1 MDIYITGI
9 NASGVNQKI
18 TLPVVP
24 ESISYSAEARFAEY
38 EVINK
43 GQVQMPDGKNLF
55 DLSWEGF
62 FPGEALRGS
71 RLVRAWTDPNVLDD
85 IFKYWGESGT
95 PLNVCITGTNINA
108 DVYIAEYTSAHE
120 GLHLQ
125 YEVGFKEREE
135 IVVAAQNMK
144 KSKVGISVKV
154 KKGDTLQKLARK
166 YLGDRKKYKKIYKAN
181 KKLIDKRNK
190 KERKKNPGKKISKY
204 TIYKDQVLV
213 IPTGDTEVIQND
225 RVEELKRAIKKDGY
239 ANLTVNKK
247 LNAATKA
254 AMKKISIRTGRK
266 GQVVKFV
273 QKMVGTKQDGTCKAK
288 DTAAIKIYQRKKGLK
303 VTGVADY
310 KTLLK
315 MVS

>member
-1 MDIYITGI
+1 MDIYITGT
-9 NASGVNQKI
+9 NASGANQKI
-18 TLPVVP
+18 TLLVVP
-24 ESISYSAEARFAEY
+24 ESISYSSETRFAEY

-43 GQVQMPDGKNLF
+43 GQVLVPDGKNLF

-62 FPGEALRGS
+62 FPGAAMRGS

-85 IFKYWGESGT
+85 LFKYWRESGN

-108 DVYIAEYTSAHE
+108 DVYLAEYSSTFE
-120 GLHLQ
+120 GIHIQ

-135 IVVAAQNMK
+135 IIVSAK
-144 KSKVGISVKV
+144 KIKAGISVKV
-154 KKGDTLQKLARK
+154 KKGDTLQKLAKK
-166 YLGDRKKYKKIYKAN
+166 YLGDKKKYKKIYKAN

-190 KERKKNPGKKISKY
+190 KEKKKNPEATISKY
-204 TIYKDQVLV
+204 KIYKDQVLV

-239 ANLTVNKK
+239 ADLTVNKK

-288 DTAAIKIYQRKKGLK
+288 DTAAIKTYQRKKGLT

-310 KTLLK
+310 KTLIK

>member
-1 MDIYITGI
+1 MDIYITGT
-9 NASGVNQKI
+9 NASGANQKI

-24 ESISYSAEARFAEY
+24 ESISYSSETRFAEY

-43 GQVQMPDGKNLF
+43 GQVLVPDGKNLF

-62 FPGEALRGS
+62 FPGAAMRGS

-85 IFKYWGESGT
+85 LFKYWRESGN

-108 DVYIAEYTSAHE
+108 DVYLAEYSSTFE
-120 GLHLQ
+120 GIHIQ

-135 IVVAAQNMK
+135 IIVSAK
-144 KSKVGISVKV
+144 KIKAGISVKV
-154 KKGDTLQKLARK
+154 KKGDTLQKLAKK
-166 YLGDRKKYKKIYKAN
+166 YLGDKKKYKKIYKAN

-190 KERKKNPGKKISKY
+190 KEKKKNPEATISKY
-204 TIYKDQVLV
+204 KIYKDQVLV

-239 ANLTVNKK
+239 ADLTVNKK

-288 DTAAIKIYQRKKGLK
+288 DTAAIKTYQRKKGLT

-310 KTLLK
+310 KTLIK

>member
-9 NASGVNQKI
+9 NASGANQKI

-24 ESISYSAEARFAEY
+24 ESILYSSETRFAEY

-43 GQVQMPDGKNLF
+43 GQILIPDGKNLF
-55 DLSWEGF
+55 DLSWECF
-62 FPGEALRGS
+62 FPGAAIRGS
-71 RLVRAWTDPNVLDD
+71 RLIRAWTDPNVLDD
-85 IFKYWGESGT
+85 LFKFWRINGT

-108 DVYIAEYTSAHE
+108 DVYLAEYSSTIE
-120 GLHLQ
+120 GIHIQ
-125 YEVGFKEREE
+125 YEVGFKEREA
-135 IVVAAQNMK
+135 IVI
-144 KSKVGISVKV
+144 SSEKVKAGVSVKV
-154 KKGDTLQKLARK
+154 KKGDTLQKLAKK
-166 YLGDRKKYKKIYKAN
+166 YLGDKKKYKKIYKAN

-204 TIYKDQVLV
+204 KIYKDQVLV

-239 ANLTVNKK
+239 ADLTVNKR
-247 LNAATKA
+247 LNAAMKA

-273 QKMVGTKQDGTCKAK
+273 QKMVGTKEDGTCKAK
-288 DTAAIKIYQRKKGLK
+288 DTAAIKTYQRKKGLT

>member
-1 MDIYITGI
+1 MDIYITGT
-9 NASGVNQKI
+9 NASGANQKI

-24 ESISYSAEARFAEY
+24 ESISYSSETRFAEY

-43 GQVQMPDGKNLF
+43 GQVLVPDGKNLF

-62 FPGEALRGS
+62 FPGAAMQGS
-71 RLVRAWTDPNVLDD
+71 RLVRVWTDPNVLDD
-85 IFKYWGESGT
+85 LFKYWRESGT

-108 DVYIAEYTSAHE
+108 DVYLAEYSSTFE
-120 GLHLQ
+120 GIHIQ

-135 IVVAAQNMK
+135 IIVSAK
-144 KSKVGISVKV
+144 KIKAGISVKV
-154 KKGDTLQKLARK
+154 KKGDTLQKLAKK
-166 YLGDRKKYKKIYKAN
+166 YLGDKKKYKKIYKAN

-190 KERKKNPGKKISKY
+190 KEKKKNPEATISKY
-204 TIYKDQVLV
+204 KIYKDQVLV

-239 ANLTVNKK
+239 ADLTVNKK

-288 DTAAIKIYQRKKGLK
+288 DTAAIKTYQRKKGLT

-310 KTLLK
+310 KTLIK

>member
-1 MDIYITGI
+1 MDIYITGT
-9 NASGVNQKI
+9 NASGTSQKI

-24 ESISYSAEARFAEY
+24 ESISYSSETRFAEY

-43 GQVQMPDGKNLF
+43 GQVLVPDGKNLF

-62 FPGEALRGS
+62 FPGAAMRGS

-85 IFKYWGESGT
+85 LFKYWRESGT

-108 DVYIAEYTSAHE
+108 DVYLSEYSSTYE
-120 GLHLQ
+120 GIHIQ
-125 YEVGFKEREE
+125 YEVGFKEREAI
-135 IVVAAQNMK
+135 IV
-144 KSKVGISVKV
+144 SSEKVKACVSVKV
-154 KKGDTLQKLARK
+154 KKGDTLQKLAKK
-166 YLGDRKKYKKIYKAN
+166 YLGDKKLYKKIYKAN
-181 KKLIDKRNK
+181 KKLIDKRNN
-190 KERKKNPGKKISKY
+190 KERKKNPGKKLSTYK
-204 TIYKDQVLV
+204 IYKDQVLV

-239 ANLTVNKK
+239 ADLTVNKK

-288 DTAAIKIYQRKKGLK
+288 DTAAIKTYQRKKGLT

>member
-1 MDIYITGI
+1 MDIYITGT
-9 NASGVNQKI
+9 NASGANQKI

-24 ESISYSAEARFAEY
+24 ESISYSSETRFAEY

-43 GQVQMPDGKNLF
+43 GQVLVPDGKNLF

-62 FPGEALRGS
+62 FPGAAMRGS

-85 IFKYWGESGT
+85 LFKYWRESGN

-108 DVYIAEYTSAHE
+108 DVYLAEYSSTFE
-120 GLHLQ
+120 GIHIQ

-135 IVVAAQNMK
+135 IIQSSAALK
-144 KSKVGISVKV
+144 AGISVKV
-154 KKGDTLQKLARK
+154 KKGDTLQKLAKK
-166 YLGDRKKYKKIYKAN
+166 YLGDKKKYKKIYKAN

-190 KERKKNPGKKISKY
+190 KEKKKNPEATISKY
-204 TIYKDQVLV
+204 KIYKDQVLV

-239 ANLTVNKK
+239 ADLTVNKK

-288 DTAAIKIYQRKKGLK
+288 DTAAIKTYQRKKGLT

-310 KTLLK
+310 KTLIK

>member
-9 NASGVNQKI
+9 NASGADQKI
-18 TLPVVP
+18 TLPVIP
-24 ESISYSAEARFAEY
+24 ENISYSSETRFSEY

-43 GQVQMPDGKNLF
+43 GQVLEPDGKNLF

-62 FPGEALRGS
+62 FPGAAMRGS

-85 IFKYWGESGT
+85 LFKYWCESGT

-108 DVYIAEYTSAHE
+108 DVYISEYSSTHE
-120 GLHLQ
+120 GLHIQ
-125 YEVGFKEREE
+125 YEVGFKEREQIDVSAE
-135 IVVAAQNMK
+135 KMK
-144 KSKVGISVKV
+144 GSKVGISVKV
-154 KKGDTLQKLARK
+154 KKGDTLQKLAKK

-190 KERKKNPGKKISKY
+190 KERKKNPGKNISKY

-239 ANLTVNKK
+239 ADLTVNKK

-273 QKMVGTKQDGTCKAK
+273 QKMVGTKQDGTCKTK
-288 DTAAIKIYQRKKGLK
+288 DTAAIKTYQRKKGLT

-315 MVS
+315 MVT